1 MQSCD
6 HLSRQVRHPRRR
18 GQVIPGLDIPPRAT
32 DDLRAQNRAARTFP
46 MTQTYRPLAAAL
58 WMMGSIAGFSL
69 VAVAGRAL
77 RVGLDTFEVMF
88 YRSLVGV
95 VIVTAAA
102 FYSGALNDL
111 RPRLMGTHLIRNI
124 LHFAGQNL
132 WLFALTL
139 IPLAQ
144 LFALE
149 FSYPILVALGAPLFL
164 GERLTRIKMLAAG
177 LGFIGILIVARPF
190 GAGGLSL
197 GLLAALACAFGF
209 AGAAIVTKRL
219 TRQTTITAILFWLTV
234 MQSIMGLI
242 GAGRDGVIAVPHG
255 SLWIWVLVIGA
266 GGLGAHYSL
275 TKALTLAPASI
286 VTPIDFLRL
295 PLIAVVGMFLY
306 HEPLDIWVFVGG
318 AIIFAAN
325 WLNIRSDTNDRKDAL
340 PSFSKAT

>member
-1 MQSCD
+1 
-6 HLSRQVRHPRRR
+6 
-18 GQVIPGLDIPPRAT
+18 
-32 DDLRAQNRAARTFP
+32 
-46 MTQTYRPLAAAL
+46 
-58 WMMGSIAGFSL
+58 
-69 VAVAGRAL
+69 
-77 RVGLDTFEVMF
+77 
-88 YRSLVGV
+88 
-95 VIVTAAA
+95 
-102 FYSGALNDL
+102 
-111 RPRLMGTHLIRNI
+111 
-124 LHFAGQNL
+124 
-132 WLFALTL
+132 
-139 IPLAQ
+139 
-144 LFALE
+144 
-149 FSYPILVALGAPLFL
+149 
-164 GERLTRIKMLAAG
+164 
-177 LGFIGILIVARPF
+177 
-190 GAGGLSL
+190 
-197 GLLAALACAFGF
+197 
-209 AGAAIVTKRL
+209 
-219 TRQTTITAILFWLTV
+219 